1 MEQLYLSAALVF
13 CNCHVAH
20 TFVYYLA
27 SSYFTERWTR
37 GYMISIEVH
46 EINNE
51 QRALSNFLKSAIQV
65 SVAVKGNALVL
76 DTGQEKLPTRS
87 VKTLVKK
94 FLHQRGLEDT
104 YRVIKE
110 KEIFR
115 IVKRKHGEKPHHHKK
130 GTPPSSYNTL
140 PYLFTNR

>member
-1 MEQLYLSAALVF
+1 MTV
-13 CNCHVAH
+13 
-20 TFVYYLA
+20 
-27 SSYFTERWTR
+27 
-37 GYMISIEVH
+37 IELR

-51 QRALSNFLKSAIQV
+51 TRPLSNFLKSAIQV

-76 DTGQEKLPTRS
+76 DTGQEKLSTRS

-94 FLHQRGLEDT
+94 FLHQQGLEDT

-110 KEIFR
+110 KEILR
-115 IVKRKHGEKPHHHKK
+115 IVKRKHGEKPHPRKK

-140 PYLFTNR
+140 PYLFPNR